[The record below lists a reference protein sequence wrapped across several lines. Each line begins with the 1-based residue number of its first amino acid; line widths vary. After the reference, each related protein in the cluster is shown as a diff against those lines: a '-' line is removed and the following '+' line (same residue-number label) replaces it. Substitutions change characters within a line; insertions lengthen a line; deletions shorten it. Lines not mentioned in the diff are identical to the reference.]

1 MGGRQL
7 DYIMTGRQSKHSGQ
21 AVFGPLR
28 QSGGS
33 EQNNKVPDKN
43 ALTTTSESL
52 NHALSDLASI
62 FQLHLVTCLLNTY
75 HIYIVI

>member
-1 MGGRQL
+1 MLGGGRQL

-43 ALTTTSESL
+43 ALTTASESL
-52 NHALSDLASI
+52 NHAPPDLASV
-62 FQLHLVTCLLNTY
+62 FQLHLV
-75 HIYIVI
+75 IVMLHAY